1 MKLRG
6 EPIHVYHEAD
16 EAAARD
22 VLDLATTSNHL
33 LREIAGAVA
42 KAREEGREAAL
53 APLRQL
59 LTEGPGSPAG
69 TFYKVQPVG
78 GEDPRAY
85 TEVEWLEVPMAAV
98 RAALEESSSLG

>member
-6 EPIHVYHEAD
+6 EPTHAYDEVD

-22 VLDLATTSNHL
+22 VLDLAGVVTFPPGL
-33 LREIAGAVA
+33 IREIAGAVA
-42 KAREEGREAAL
+42 KAREEGRKAVL
-53 APLRQL
+53 AQFRQL
-59 LTEGPGSPAG
+59 LTEGPDSPVS

-85 TEVEWLEVPMAAV
+85 TEIEWLEVPMAEV
-98 RAALEESSSLG
+98 RAALG